1 MRVFLLDNYDSFT
14 YNLVQL
20 LARIGAD
27 VTVARNDQV
36 TVAEVEAQHPDA
48 IVISP
53 GPSRPEKAGISVE
66 LVQRLGPSVPILG
79 VCLGHQAIG
88 VAYGAQVMRVPP
100 VHGKAR
106 PVHHAGLGSFDGLP
120 SPIDAARYHSLAIS
134 TVALPDELEVTAW
147 SEDGVIMAIRHR
159 SHPVEGF
166 QFHPES
172 ILTEDEARR
181 SSPDSCAARWRRR
194 GRRRS
199 AAVPSRYRP
208 PDAGADHHR
217 HPPAL
222 RRCAAAL
229 ADIVAAI
236 ADAGGTLRTLS
247 TPRVADDIA
256 EAELEVAGLDPL
268 ALAEALANVRPS
280 TRTRPR
286 GPSRACSASG

>member
-1 MRVFLLDNYDSFT
+1 MKVFLLDNYDSFT

-36 TVAEVEAQHPDA
+36 RVAEVEAQRPDA

-88 VAYGAQVMRVPP
+88 VAYGATVMRVPP

-106 PVHHAGLGSFDGLP
+106 PVHHAGAGSFDRLP
-120 SPIDAARYHSLAIS
+120 SPFDAARYHSLAVS

-147 SEDGVIMAIRHR
+147 SEEGVIMGLRHR
-159 SHPVEGF
+159 SHPVEGL

-172 ILTEDEARR
+172 ILTADGETLMASFLRR
-181 SSPDSCAARWRRR
+181 A
-194 GRRRS
+194 
-199 AAVPSRYRP
+199 AAVPS
-208 PDAGADHHR
+208 A
-217 HPPAL
+217 
-222 RRCAAAL
+222 
-229 ADIVAAI
+229 
-236 ADAGGTLRTLS
+236 
-247 TPRVADDIA
+247 
-256 EAELEVAGLDPL
+256 
-268 ALAEALANVRPS
+268 
-280 TRTRPR
+280 
-286 GPSRACSASG
+286 

>member
-36 TVAEVEAQHPDA
+36 TVAEVEARRPDA

-66 LVQRLGPSVPILG
+66 LVQRLGPSVPTLG

-88 VAYGAQVMRVPP
+88 VAYGATVMRVPP

-106 PVHHAGLGSFDGLP
+106 PVHHAGAGSFGDLP
-120 SPIDAARYHSLAIS
+120 SPFDAARYHSLAVS
-134 TVALPDELEVTAW
+134 PAGLPEELEVTAW
-147 SEDGVIMAIRHR
+147 SDDGVIMGLRHQ

-172 ILTEDEARR
+172 ILTADGEALMTSFLRR
-181 SSPDSCAARWRRR
+181 A
-194 GRRRS
+194 
-199 AAVPSRYRP
+199 AAVPS
-208 PDAGADHHR
+208 A
-217 HPPAL
+217 
-222 RRCAAAL
+222 
-229 ADIVAAI
+229 
-236 ADAGGTLRTLS
+236 
-247 TPRVADDIA
+247 
-256 EAELEVAGLDPL
+256 
-268 ALAEALANVRPS
+268 
-280 TRTRPR
+280 
-286 GPSRACSASG
+286 